1 MDQATNDKQE
11 TSIAAVPSIDFKMI
25 TFTLAGKDYSV
36 DIMKVKE
43 ITKASDYTFV
53 PNSAPFVLGVYN
65 LRGDIISVIDL
76 RRFFN
81 LPVEEKQETQSDSII
96 ILQLENHV
104 IAIIVDRID
113 RVIGIPSEA
122 VQPPHPIFGDINI
135 KYISGI
141 VENDGRLYVIL
152 DVESIFGAEVRVES
166 QTNNLR
172 QSSETPLAAAPL
184 PADPQTPEAA
194 YKEIVSEE
202 VDIGFIEETL
212 VTFLSFHASAVNQQ
226 WIRERFQSW
235 KKSRGNG
242 ALQLTSAA
250 DAEGYLRPFPSPFS
264 GTFWDTEYS
273 RKISSFLNPDTRGV
287 FQVWNPGCGSGYE
300 TYSLACVIKKT
311 LPEIHLRIIAHDNDL
326 INISVAPGLVAEDG
340 KAASFYDEFLV
351 EGTHEKQFSKEIKD
365 AILFEYHDIT
375 HTNTLPKLDLVVM
388 RDTVSYLI
396 PEQQEEIFSMIAERM
411 KPEALLLLGANEL
424 PINIEAWEKVEKADI
439 VMYKKKKIEEDN
451 A

>member
-184 PADPQTPEAA
+184 AADSPTPEAA

-202 VDIGFIEETL
+202 
-212 VTFLSFHASAVNQQ
+212 S
-226 WIRERFQSW
+226 
-235 KKSRGNG
+235 
-242 ALQLTSAA
+242 
-250 DAEGYLRPFPSPFS
+250 
-264 GTFWDTEYS
+264 
-273 RKISSFLNPDTRGV
+273 
-287 FQVWNPGCGSGYE
+287 
-300 TYSLACVIKKT
+300 
-311 LPEIHLRIIAHDNDL
+311 
-326 INISVAPGLVAEDG
+326 
-340 KAASFYDEFLV
+340 
-351 EGTHEKQFSKEIKD
+351 
-365 AILFEYHDIT
+365 
-375 HTNTLPKLDLVVM
+375 
-388 RDTVSYLI
+388 
-396 PEQQEEIFSMIAERM
+396 
-411 KPEALLLLGANEL
+411 
-424 PINIEAWEKVEKADI
+424 
-439 VMYKKKKIEEDN
+439 
-451 A
+451 